1 MPYIRSIR
9 SIPAAL
15 IVITLCICLFACAG
29 TFGTKH
35 DSDAGGA
42 RSPSALAVD
51 AARNR
56 LYIAETDAQRI
67 DIFDTEQNTLAGSI
81 TLTEKP
87 NGIVLSPD
95 GTRIYVTCG
104 EESGTVL
111 AVDTNS
117 GKTLLSADAGHTPMS
132 PVISPDGGTLY
143 VCARFT
149 NRIFIFD
156 TGTFELKHT
165 TPALREPVAA
175 DISPDGRY
183 LFIANHLP
191 SGETISD
198 YVTDGGV
205 YMIGQYYS
213 SGYFNTDREA
223 YVFSAV
229 VLVYDTAYRRLVDL
243 IKLPNGST
251 GMRGITV
258 SPDGKHVYVTHVL
271 ARYHVPTTQLER
283 GWINTNA
290 LSVIDAEKMKF
301 TASVLLDDLDR
312 GAANPWGVTCTDDG
326 SQIIATHAGTHELS
340 IIDRSALHDRLDA
353 VASGIKTQAAART
366 LDDVAN
372 DLSFLYGIRKRITL
386 DGNGP
391 RAVVTSGSDIY
402 TALYYSDSINTVSR
416 SDNGWDVTPYTL
428 SPETALSEKRRGEMY
443 FNDARLCFQ
452 NWQSCASCHPDGRA
466 DGLNWDLLNDG
477 IGNPKNTKSLLL
489 SHATPPVMAL
499 GVRADAETA
508 VRAGLT
514 HIQFVEKP
522 DDIARA
528 IDTYL
533 KAMTP
538 LKSPYLENGR
548 LSRTAKNGRKVFDR
562 AGCAEC
568 HPSPLYTD
576 LESYAVGTGAGGETD
591 RLFDTP
597 ALAELW
603 RTGPYLND
611 GRADTM
617 YDVLM
622 KHNKNDQHGVTSTLS
637 PDDLSDLLDYL
648 LSL

>member
-1 MPYIRSIR
+1 MPYFRNVRAIS
-9 SIPAAL
+9 AVL
-15 IVITLCICLFACAG
+15 VVLTFCIGLFACAG
-29 TFGTKH
+29 TFGTKTEP
-35 DSDAGGA
+35 DAAGA
-42 RSPSALAVD
+42 LSPSALAVD
-51 AARNR
+51 SARNR
-56 LYIAETDAQRI
+56 LYIAETDARRI
-67 DIFDTEQNTLAGSI
+67 DIFDTAQDMLTGSFP
-81 TLTEKP
+81 LPEKP
-87 NGIVLSPD
+87 SGIVLSPD

-104 EESGTVL
+104 EETGNVL
-111 AVDTNS
+111 AVDTGS
-117 GKTLLSADAGHTPMS
+117 GDVLLTADAGHTPMS

-156 TGTFELKHT
+156 TGTLELKHT

-175 DISPDGRY
+175 DITPDGRY

-191 SGETISD
+191 SGKTIPD

-229 VLVYDTAYRRLVDL
+229 VLVYDTVYRRLVDL

-251 GMRGITV
+251 GVRGITV

-290 LSVIDAEKMKF
+290 LSVIDAEKMKL

-326 SQIIATHAGTHELS
+326 SHIIAAHAGTHELS
-340 IIDRSALHDRLDA
+340 IIDRSALHKRLDA
-353 VASGIKTQAAART
+353 VAEGTQTPAAART
-366 LDDVAN
+366 LDDAAN
-372 DLSFLYGIRKRITL
+372 DLSFLYGIRDRITL

-391 RAVVTSGSDIY
+391 RAVAVSGSDIY
-402 TALYYSDSINTVSR
+402 AALYYSDSVNTVLR
-416 SDNGWDVTPYTL
+416 SDNGWDVTPYKL
-428 SPETALSEKRRGEMY
+428 SADAAMSEVRRGGMY
-443 FNDARLCFQ
+443 FNDAQLCFQ

-508 VRAGLT
+508 VRAGIT
-514 HIQFVEKP
+514 HIQFTEKP
-522 DDIARA
+522 DDVARA

-538 LKSPYLENGR
+538 VKSPYLENGR
-548 LSRTAKNGRKVFDR
+548 LSRNAKNGRKVFEK

-576 LESYAVGTGAGGETD
+576 LESYAVGTGAGSETD
-591 RLFDTP
+591 SLFDTP
-597 ALAELW
+597 TLAELW

-637 PDDLSDLLDYL
+637 PDDLSDLLDFL